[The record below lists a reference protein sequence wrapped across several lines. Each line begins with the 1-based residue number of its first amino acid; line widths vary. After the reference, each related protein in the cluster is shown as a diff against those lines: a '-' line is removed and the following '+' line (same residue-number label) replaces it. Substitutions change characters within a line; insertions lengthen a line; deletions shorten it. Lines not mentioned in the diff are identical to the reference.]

1 MEIRNWNEHR
11 ESSATTFLLINL
23 SISKKFP
30 PTTGQKSGE
39 IIAGAEVTISQLVD
53 FRLYNSYNIKV
64 DQCSTYQF
72 TQLANTASN
81 QKFIYL

>member
-1 MEIRNWNEHR
+1 MKIRNWNEHR
-11 ESSATTFLLINL
+11 ESSASAFLLVYL

-30 PTTGQKSGE
+30 PTTGKKFGK
-39 IIAGAEVTISQLVD
+39 IVAGAEITISQLLD
-53 FRLYNSYNIKV
+53 FLLYNLYSAK
-64 DQCSTYQF
+64 DDKRSTYQF